1 MRWVNEH
8 KSVTKGKGCGPKKE
22 MKDKFIAKRYW
33 KDGSTAMGKSDVL
46 AKSFHDTINLSLGDP
61 DLITNEKIIQ
71 AAFED
76 AKKGHTKY
84 TDFRGDPEL
93 REAVCD
99 FYKEEYGMQ
108 VADEEVFICASACLG
123 MYLAL
128 EAIVDDGDE
137 VILQAPFFTPYP
149 QQVELARGIPVE
161 LPTYEEE
168 DFQINIERLE
178 SLITERTKALVIN
191 SPSNPTGNCLTV
203 ETMEKIAAIAEK
215 YDLIVIADDIYTAFS
230 YQNKFVPFASI
241 AGMKDR
247 TIILNSFSKN
257 FTMTG
262 WRVGNIIAPAKII
275 KVIQQINENVVF
287 TAPSISQRAG
297 LYALRH
303 RNEIQPP
310 MVEEYRR
317 RMFYAAER
325 INRIPKMSVIY
336 PPKGSFYLFVNIK
349 ETGLTS
355 EEVTDEILK
364 QAHVLMLPGN
374 AFGNCGEGYMRI
386 ACTVNV
392 DTLKEAFDRIEK
404 MTIFR

>member
-1 MRWVNEH
+1 
-8 KSVTKGKGCGPKKE
+8 
-22 MKDKFIAKRYW
+22 MKHRFVAKRYW
-33 KDGSTAMGKSDVL
+33 KDQSTAMGKSDEM
-46 AKSFHDTINLSLGDP
+46 AKSFNDVINLSLGDP
-61 DLITNEKIIQ
+61 DLITDRLIIDKSY
-71 AAFED
+71 ED
-76 AKKGHTKY
+76 ARAGHTKY

-93 REAVCD
+93 RAEICKY
-99 FYKEEYGMQ
+99 YKEEYDMD
-108 VADEEVFICASACLG
+108 VKDEEVFVCASACLG

-203 ETMEKIAAIAEK
+203 ETMEKIAKIAERH
-215 YDLIVIADDIYTAFS
+215 DLIVIADDIYTAFS
-230 YQNKFVPFASI
+230 YQNPFVPFGSLP
-241 AGMKDR
+241 GMKER

-262 WRVGNIIAPAKII
+262 WRVGNIIAPDYII

-287 TAPSISQRAG
+287 TAPSISQRAAIH
-297 LYALRH
+297 ALRH
-303 RNEIQPP
+303 RAEVQPP
-310 MVEEYRR
+310 MVEEYRK

-325 INRIPKMSVIY
+325 INQIPKLSVIY
-336 PPKGSFYLFVNIK
+336 PPKGSFYLFMNIK
-349 ETGLTS
+349 ETGLS
-355 EEVTDEILK
+355 SVEAADRILEE
-364 QAHVLMLPGN
+364 AHVLMLPGD
-374 AFGNCGEGYMRI
+374 AFGTCGEGYVRI

-392 DTLKEAFDRIEK
+392 DTLKEAFDRIAAME
-404 MTIFR
+404 MFQG

>member
-1 MRWVNEH
+1 
-8 KSVTKGKGCGPKKE
+8 
-22 MKDKFIAKRYW
+22 MKHQFIAKRYW
-33 KDGSTAMGKSDVL
+33 KDQSTAMGQSDVM
-46 AKSFHDTINLSLGDP
+46 AKSFNDVINLSLGDP
-61 DLITNEKIIQ
+61 DLITHDYIIDN
-71 AAFED
+71 AFAD
-76 AKKGHTKY
+76 TKRGHTKY

-93 REAVCD
+93 RQEIINY
-99 FYKEEYGMQ
+99 YKEEYNMD
-108 VADEEVFICASACLG
+108 VKDEEIFVCASACLG

-128 EAIVDDGDE
+128 EAIIDDGDE
-137 VILQAPFFTPYP
+137 VILQAPYFTPYP

-203 ETMEKIAAIAEK
+203 ETMEKIAEIAVK
-215 YDLIVIADDIYTAFS
+215 YDLVVIADDIYTSFS
-230 YQNKFVPFASI
+230 YQNPFVPFASLP
-241 AGMKDR
+241 GMQER

-262 WRVGNIIAPAKII
+262 WRVGNIIAPDYII
-275 KVIQQINENVVF
+275 QVIQQINENVVF

-297 LYALRH
+297 IYALRN
-303 RNEIQPP
+303 RKEIQPP
-310 MVEEYRR
+310 MIEEYRK

-325 INRIPKMSVIY
+325 INQIPKLSVIY
-336 PPKGSFYLFVNIK
+336 PPKGSFYLFMNIK

-355 EEVTDEILK
+355 VEAADLILK
-364 QAHVLMLPGN
+364 EAHVLMLPGD
-374 AFGNCGEGYMRI
+374 AFGKCGEGYIRI

-404 MTIFR
+404 IALFK